1 MKTID
6 KKIRCLAMV
15 GMLVATAGAEIPVL
29 MPGET
34 LTLSTV
40 GMQTPTNTFVNCH
53 LFAYLRELPA
63 AMAVLHTN
71 EIRYSTHPFWN
82 SLQLLK
88 PQTGPRMPDVLHL
101 DTTGFPPGDYQVI
114 AIMAEQPKGANCVYK
129 SRTFRFAVRTPA
141 ARAIVPEGD
150 RLPHALG
157 FRGDPDG
164 VATAAVPW
172 RAAVPCRWKAF
183 HDNDWLYVA
192 IADVGPSGV
201 TVSLDVDGRRLS
213 IFQIHVDAA
222 GNLSDARFDDDN
234 TGTGR
239 YVRSS
244 LWRSGARAKVR
255 ETDEAGGKTVELAL
269 PLGALG
275 VSREDADDRPL
286 MLCLGDWHKPS
297 AFVPLHLARA
307 ATIRHA
313 WTLALERTAVSH
325 PAGQNVCAI
334 RLGVTNGNAEFR
346 AGKTRLRVLD
356 ADGKAHAQV
365 LAEVGA
371 VPKKPA
377 VVDVAV
383 TNVPNGTYTLALE
396 LLSPEGALEAQIYRN
411 VRLVHEPV
419 SIRLTAPAYRDCV
432 FETMKLDRIAG
443 MVVVTEEMIG
453 RPLDI
458 RLTGP
463 GTDERQTI
471 AAAAETN
478 RFEFPFVAR
487 AKGDYTLAVGGVSR
501 RIRNL
506 PYRKGEV
513 WFDRTGVMYR
523 DGVKTFPIGWFS
535 DYFRYMHPGVNI
547 TQSYWNQMKSVADE
561 GKMRDLIRRAAA
573 NGCGYI
579 VTPFQPLPDVDRA
592 ALFGPRLTSSEFGIG
607 PQGEQQRQ
615 AVRRMVE
622 TVQDEPGFLAYYLAD
637 EPEGWNTSPRF
648 LAQAH
653 DFLQEIDPYH
663 PTIVVNFSEEGVA
676 TFHESGDVMA
686 PDAYPTYFLDGTTRD
701 AKRRNYAK
709 ARIASSFGPA
719 WECPQVFDWDIAMEG
734 RPASRGPTYDEI
746 REQCLLAVAGD
757 ARGLLFYGRAQCAS
771 IDWHLWLGSEAVIDE
786 LLEAKDAFLAPSIP
800 VSVTSPSGASSDLV
814 AAVKRFGDET
824 LLIVVNCAQRAT
836 RATLASSALPAVLHL
851 ADSAVPVKISEGRLA
866 VELAAYESRVYR
878 SRPWRFSPAKIRAEI
893 ARRET
898 ARRKPGNLAA
908 PERFLTLLE
917 QKRIREGKMDYPF
930 PRLVASSSQNLSNR
944 PHVSP
949 YFLQDGFDQPL
960 PYVPYQAWAPR
971 GDDASPWVRVE
982 FGGRRRFSRVRLVRC
997 RDEKGVYA
1005 FDSGRLMVDGTE
1017 RAAFAAATNAVVELT
1032 FPAVESE
1039 AVTLL
1044 PGPCRSRSS
1053 AYLVEFEV
1061 YEK

>member
-1 MKTID
+1 
-6 KKIRCLAMV
+6 MV
-15 GMLVATAGAEIPVL
+15 GVLVATARAEIPVL
-29 MPGET
+29 KPGET

-40 GMQTPTNTFVNCH
+40 GMQTPTNKFINCH
-53 LFAYLRELPA
+53 VFAYLRELPA

-82 SLQLLK
+82 SIQLLK
-88 PQTGPRMPDVLHL
+88 PQTGPRMPDVLRL

-114 AIMAEQPKGANCVYK
+114 AMMAELPSGANCVYK
-129 SRTFRFAVRTPA
+129 GRPFRFAVRTPA
-141 ARAIVPEGD
+141 VRAVFPDGD
-150 RLPHALG
+150 RLPHAIG

-172 RAAVPCRWKAF
+172 RADSPCRWKAF
-183 HDNDWLYVA
+183 HDDDWLYVA
-192 IADVGPSGV
+192 IEGMGPSGV
-201 TVSLDVDGRRLS
+201 TLNLDVEGRRLS
-213 IFQIHVDAA
+213 VFQIQVDAA

-239 YVRSS
+239 YVRSG

-255 ETDEAGGKTVELAL
+255 EAGETVELAL

-275 VSREDADDRPL
+275 VSRDGTDDRPI

-297 AFVPLHLARA
+297 SFAPLHFARVS
-307 ATIRHA
+307 TVRHD
-313 WTLALERTAVSH
+313 WTLALERTAMSH
-325 PAGQNVCAI
+325 HAGRNVCDI

-346 AGKTRLRVLD
+346 VGKVQMRVLD
-356 ADGKAHAQV
+356 ADGKTHAQAQ
-365 LAEVGA
+365 AEVGA
-371 VPKKPA
+371 IPKKPA
-377 VVDVAV
+377 FVDVAV
-383 TNVPNGTYTLALE
+383 KNVPNGTYTLALE
-396 LLSPEGALEAQIYRN
+396 LLSPEGALEAQLYRN
-411 VRLVHEPV
+411 VRLVYEPV
-419 SIRLTAPAYRDCV
+419 AIRLTEPAYRDCV
-432 FETMKLDRIAG
+432 FETMHLNRIAG
-443 MVVVTEEMIG
+443 MVVVAEEMIG

-471 AAAAETN
+471 TAATATN

-487 AKGDYTLAVGGVSR
+487 AKGDYTLTAGGVSR

-535 DYFRYMHPGVNI
+535 DYFRYMHPGINI
-547 TQSYWNQMKSVADE
+547 TQSYWDQMKSVADE
-561 GKMRDLIRRAAA
+561 GKMRDLIRRAAT

-579 VTPFQPLPDVDRA
+579 VTPFQPLPDVDRT
-592 ALFGPRLTSSEFGIG
+592 ALFGPRLMSGEFGIG

-615 AVRRMVE
+615 AVRRMVK

-637 EPEGWNTSPRF
+637 EPEGRSTSPRF

-663 PTIVVNFSEEGVA
+663 PTIVVNYSEDGVV
-676 TFHESGDVMA
+676 TFHEAGDVMS
-686 PDAYPTYFLDGTTRD
+686 PDAYPVYFLDGTTRD

-719 WECPQVFDWDIAMEG
+719 WECPQVFDWNIAMEG
-734 RPASRGPTYDEI
+734 RPVSRGPTYDEI

-771 IDWHLWLGSEAVIDE
+771 IDWQLWLGSDAVIDE
-786 LLEAKDAFLAPSIP
+786 LLEAKDAFLSPSVP
-800 VSVTSPSGASSDLV
+800 VNVTCPSGASADIV
-814 AAVKRFGDET
+814 AAIKRFGDEM
-824 LLIVVNCAQRAT
+824 LLIVVNCVQQT
-836 RATLASSALPAVLHL
+836 RNATLSSSLLPAVLHL
-851 ADSAVPVKISEGRLA
+851 ADSVVPVTISDGRLSL
-866 VELAAYESRVYR
+866 ELAAYESRVYR

-893 ARRET
+893 AKRES

-908 PERFLTLLE
+908 PERFLTFLE
-917 QKRIREGKMDYPF
+917 QQRILEGKMDYPF
-930 PRLVASSSQNLSNR
+930 PRLVASSSQNFSNR
-944 PHVSP
+944 PHVNP

-971 GDDASPWVRVE
+971 GDDPAPWVRVE

-1005 FDSGRLMVDGTE
+1005 FDAGRLMVDGTE
-1017 RAAFAAATNAVVELT
+1017 IASFTVASDAVVELK
-1032 FPAVESE
+1032 FPAVESD

-1044 PGPCRSRSS
+1044 PGPRRSSSS